1 MTFRQMLQT
10 VLAKARAL
18 WAALWPS
25 RNSEKMPHHDPI
37 RLSEPY
43 QNGDA
48 PAARGDAGGTLH
60 GGPADWLPVA
70 ARRTPAVAPRETA
83 TDEAPTDEASIHEAS
98 VCEALS
104 TEAMDEVWE
113 PAADL
118 DAPSQEGGEVGLSG
132 VLESLLFVAGEP
144 VEVATIAKTLEMPTA
159 EVEQALARLAEEFK
173 RQERGLRLQVLNGK
187 YQLVTAPAA
196 ASYVEAFL
204 NLDFSTKLSSAALET
219 LAVVA
224 YRQPVTRAQIEAV
237 RGVDCAAVL
246 RSLIQRGLIE
256 ETGRLEAVGRP
267 ILYGV
272 TDLFMQHFGLM
283 ELGELPPLA
292 HEDEDLLHAATAL
305 AASASAGHAPADGA
319 ANPLPEHMETDG
331 RPAA

>member
-1 MTFRQMLQT
+1 MTFRRFLEM
-10 VLAKARAL
+10 VRAKVRAW
-18 WAALWPS
+18 WAALAPD
-25 RNSEKMPHHDPI
+25 RTIQKMPQHDSI
-37 RLSEPY
+37 RIPEPY
-43 QNGDA
+43 HNGDV
-48 PAARGDAGGTLH
+48 PAARGDGGGTLH

-70 ARRTPAVAPRETA
+70 ARRPAAAAPRKAGAVEVPE
-83 TDEAPTDEASIHEAS
+83 DRVS
-98 VCEALS
+98 S
-104 TEAMDEVWE
+104 TEVVEDGAWE
-113 PAADL
+113 PAAEEAEVSAD
-118 DAPSQEGGEVGLSG
+118 GGEMALSG

-144 VEVATIAKTLEMPTA
+144 VEVTAIARTLKLPAA
-159 EVEQALARLAEEFK
+159 EVEQALAHLAEEYK

-196 ASYVEAFL
+196 ARHVEAFL
-204 NLDFSTKLSSAALET
+204 NLDYSTKLSSAALET

-272 TDLFMQHFGLM
+272 TDLFLQHFGLM

-305 AASASAGHAPADGA
+305 ATSAPYTAPTDK
-319 ANPLPEHMETDG
+319 PSPESDPTEAHG
-331 RPAA
+331 QPAA

>member
-1 MTFRQMLQT
+1 MTFQQAIRAVM
-10 VLAKARAL
+10 AWARAL
-18 WAALWPS
+18 WAALPRDRIAHMMS
-25 RNSEKMPHHDPI
+25 QIDPTRI
-37 RLSEPY
+37 SEPHR
-43 QNGDA
+43 NGDGPVA
-48 PAARGDAGGTLH
+48 KLPAVEASQH
-60 GGPADWLPVA
+60 GGPADGLPVA
-70 ARRTPAVAPRETA
+70 ARRLAPRELA
-83 TDEAPTDEASIHEAS
+83 GDAVAAEPQADDEAAGE
-98 VCEALS
+98 
-104 TEAMDEVWE
+104 
-113 PAADL
+113 
-118 DAPSQEGGEVGLSG
+118 EVGLTG

-144 VEVATIAKTLEMPTA
+144 VDVASIAKTLDLPAAT
-159 EVEQALARLAEEFK
+159 VEQGLADLAEEYK
-173 RQERGLRLQVLNGK
+173 RQERGLRLQVHNGK

-196 ASYVEAFL
+196 APYVEEFL

-246 RSLIQRGLIE
+246 RSLMQRGLIE
-256 ETGRLEAVGRP
+256 ETGRLEAAGRP

-305 AASASAGHAPADGA
+305 AAADAGAVPPGTEENGA
-319 ANPLPEHMETDG
+319 GRRTEHTEE
-331 RPAA
+331 PAAGDQQPR